1 VTERRDHYSY
11 TVYANPSTARTFDQ
25 SRFGG
30 PIGELV
36 AAKEAEVISQF
47 VGPVAGRSVL
57 DVGTGTGRAAL
68 LFAAGGAL
76 VTGIDA
82 STEMLTVA
90 RERAAAEQATVRF
103 VTGDAH
109 SLQFPDRSFDIVV
122 SLRVLMHTP
131 RWRLCVDELCRVA
144 NDRVVVDYPSSH
156 SPALLQ
162 SAWRRA
168 RYAVGG
174 SAAQPYRVF
183 FDRQLSAAFEKN
195 GFRIR
200 AKQRHFA
207 LPIGLYKL
215 FGSRRVAELSED
227 ALRRVGLTRMFGSPV
242 TLLAERCARS

>member
-25 SRFGG
+25 VRFGG

-36 AAKEAEVISQF
+36 AAKEAEVLAQF
-47 VGPVAGRSVL
+47 VGPVEGRSVL

-68 LFAAGGAL
+68 LFAAAGAS
-76 VTGIDA
+76 VTGLDA
-82 STEMLTVA
+82 SNEMLTVA
-90 RERAAAEQATVRF
+90 RERAVAEHAAVRF

-109 SLQFPDRSFDIVV
+109 ALQFPDRSFDIVV

-144 NDRVVVDYPSSH
+144 KDRVVIDYPSSH

-162 SAWRRA
+162 SVWRRA
-168 RYAVGG
+168 RYAVSG

-183 FDRQLSAAFEKN
+183 FDSQLRAAFEKN

-207 LPIGLYKL
+207 LPVGFYKL
-215 FGSRRVAELSED
+215 FGSRRAAERSEEV
-227 ALRRVGLTRMFGSPV
+227 LRRAGLTRMFGSPV
-242 TLLAERCARS
+242 TVLAERCAPS